1 MFEEIFL
8 CYLSGVLPK
17 IQHWFDIGDERAGL
31 LQTVF
36 VCSYMV
42 FAPVFGYLGDRF
54 SRKLVMAI
62 GISIWSVTTFS
73 GSLMGHDVS

>member
-1 MFEEIFL
+1 MSEEIFQF
-8 CYLSGVLPK
+8 YLSGVLPK
-17 IQHWFDIGDERAGL
+17 IQKWFDIGDEKAGL

-42 FAPVFGYLGDRF
+42 FAPGFGYLGDRF

-73 GSLMGHDVS
+73 GSLMRRNVS